1 MVGIQ
6 QAEYIRHGMDFDK
19 VWNNVN
25 RFLDETHSTSIN
37 FINTFNCMSLP
48 KF

>member
-25 RFLDETHSTSIN
+25 RFLDETHPLVLILL
-37 FINTFNCMSLP
+37 IHLIV
-48 KF
+48 